1 MHMVRS
7 MSKGELIRHG
17 CLWAGNVQEAFETYE
32 SVIISADS
40 REKMTAYFGRILE
53 ANEDIAYADFYYPV
67 LKEAQKQKFLS
78 GLDSRQMA
86 VLRKMETVSR
96 QVYYRADWE
105 IMEFL
110 LEITVAG
117 WLFSTFYFAHKKA
130 MIWGNYN
137 MEFPVFCEEKATLA
151 CYAELAKECGLEC
164 HE

>member
-1 MHMVRS
+1 MVRS
-7 MSKGELIRHG
+7 MAKEELMRHG

-32 SVIISADS
+32 SVIISAGS
-40 REKMTAYFGRILE
+40 REKMTAYFDRIL
-53 ANEDIAYADFYYPV
+53 AVNEDAAYADFYYPV
-67 LKEAQKQKFLS
+67 LEEGQKQKFLS

-86 VLRKMETVSR
+86 VLRRMETGSR
-96 QVYYRADWE
+96 QVYYRADRE

-110 LEITVAG
+110 LGITVTG

-137 MEFPVFCEEKATLA
+137 MEFPVFCENRETLA
-151 CYAELAKECGLEC
+151 CYTGLAKECGLEC